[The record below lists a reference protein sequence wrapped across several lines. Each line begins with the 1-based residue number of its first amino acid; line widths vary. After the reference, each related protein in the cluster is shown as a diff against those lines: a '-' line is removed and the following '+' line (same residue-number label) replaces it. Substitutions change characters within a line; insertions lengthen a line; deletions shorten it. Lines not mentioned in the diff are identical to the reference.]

1 MSAIETIQSA
11 IHARISQDPYFSD
24 VPVYLFR
31 PRSQDESVMIQ
42 TEIDSALAGIESKAG
57 KLGAAIL
64 VPMPDADVPEPEIPG
79 PRLDVIP
86 TVRVLEVPA
95 INMSSAGTG
104 KSAEDLAL
112 KILNLIH
119 HFFLQDLGTT
129 VIADANAL
137 EALEEDHGRIGYD
150 CLFRV
155 PLGLARPT
163 KVALPQITGTA
174 AAVTITS
181 ATASAAI
188 YYTTDGTY
196 PWSGND
202 TAVLYAAPF
211 AVTSGQTVR
220 ATATKTAYTASDLAS
235 ATIT

>member
-1 MSAIETIQSA
+1 MSAIESLQQF

-31 PRSQDESVMIQ
+31 PRSEDESVMIQ

-79 PRLDVIP
+79 PRLDMVPI
-86 TVRVLEVPA
+86 VRVLEIPA

-119 HFFLQDLGTT
+119 HTFFQDLGTT

-137 EALEEDHGRIGYD
+137 EALAEDHGRIGYD
-150 CLFRV
+150 VQFRC
-155 PLGLARPT
+155 PIGLSRPT
-163 KVALPQITGTA
+163 KCAIPQITGTA

-181 ATASAAI
+181 ATASASI

-202 TAVLYAAPF
+202 TAHLYSAPF

-220 ATATKTAYTASDLAS
+220 AVATKTNYTASDLAS